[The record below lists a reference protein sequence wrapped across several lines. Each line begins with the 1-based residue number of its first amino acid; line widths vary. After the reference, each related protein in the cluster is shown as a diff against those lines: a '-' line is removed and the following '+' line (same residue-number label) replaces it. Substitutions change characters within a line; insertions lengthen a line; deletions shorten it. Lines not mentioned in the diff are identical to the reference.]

1 MTPPRN
7 ALAFRSARKT
17 GRERAQLLDNFH
29 LVRRLTFRQV
39 RNNIDLIRDT
49 NPSCN

>member
-1 MTPPRN
+1 MTPP
-7 ALAFRSARKT
+7 AKRSCVSLGPQGGK
-17 GRERAQLLDNFH
+17 ERAQLLDNFH
-29 LVRRLTFRQV
+29 LVRRLTFPQV

>member
-1 MTPPRN
+1 MTPPQT
-7 ALAFRSARKT
+7 LLFRSARKV

-29 LVRRLTFRQV
+29 LVRRLTFPQV

-49 NPSCN
+49 KPSCN

>member
-1 MTPPRN
+1 MTPPP
-7 ALAFRSARKT
+7 RKV

-29 LVRRLTFRQV
+29 LVRRLTFPQV

-49 NPSCN
+49 KPSCN

>member
-1 MTPPRN
+1 
-7 ALAFRSARKT
+7 
-17 GRERAQLLDNFH
+17 
-29 LVRRLTFRQV
+29 VRRLTFPQV